1 MIIEGLIDGVKK
13 KITLADEKDKKEGTK
28 DQPIIFREG
37 TDTILKHLDF
47 KGFGLIKDLEQ
58 LEKMTE
64 SLVKESD
71 GDFYKFLQEMKQI
84 AQSKIKRFDC
94 GNASIK
100 QFTED

>member
-1 MIIEGLIDGVKK
+1 
-13 KITLADEKDKKEGTK
+13 
-28 DQPIIFREG
+28 
-37 TDTILKHLDF
+37 
-47 KGFGLIKDLEQ
+47 LIKDLEQ
-58 LEKMTE
+58 LEKMAE

-94 GNASIK
+94 GSASIK